1 MLCQC
6 DEGTAHQGVDGFKS
20 GAHRWRVLRDHKRVG
35 YRPLSRQNG
44 LVSTTHSTSYSR
56 ESTVYLLSEPFALRE
71 RADDDQ
77 PFLLE
82 LYLST
87 RDDLQQAI
95 PDLAL
100 LQQLIAM
107 QFNAQET
114 GYRHQF
120 PLARQL
126 VLLRSGHP
134 IGRMVVDASPE
145 QLRLVDIA
153 IAPPA
158 RRSGAAMAALA
169 ALQRHAAAQGLPL
182 CLAVGR
188 YNGPAQCLY
197 QKCGFT
203 SVTEDDLFVQMIW
216 RSASL

>member
-1 MLCQC
+1 M
-6 DEGTAHQGVDGFKS
+6 
-20 GAHRWRVLRDHKRVG
+20 
-35 YRPLSRQNG
+35 
-44 LVSTTHSTSYSR
+44 
-56 ESTVYLLSEPFALRE
+56 LSEPFALRE

-87 RDDLQQAI
+87 REDLQQAI

-134 IGRMVVDASPE
+134 IGVVDASPE

-169 ALQRHAAAQGLPL
+169 ALQHHAATQGVPL
-182 CLAVGR
+182 SLTVR
-188 YNGPAQCLY
+188 RDNSPAQCLY

-203 SVTEDDLFVQMIW
+203 SVAEDDLFIQMNW